1 MRRIAKRGKLA
12 KTVGERVPAP
22 GLIVLAD
29 VIAIPT
35 SRGFAY
41 ARAFES
47 VALGILNL
55 VPTKE
60 CLTLDDIKSA
70 NCGVAFFVEY
80 CEPIDHPDWI
90 YLGNWKFESEEA
102 SQAPAVYI
110 EDCISP
116 GDFRIL
122 QNGRMRNASKE
133 EIQGLNKHVLLFP
146 RHVRK
151 KIEEH
156 FSEEGSPNPEGPER
170 TNGPSLVTNEDS
182 ATYFPFILSDASGP
196 EGEDYRLVFADWE
209 WLHQKFG
216 SDTIS
221 GLYLNGTGLES
232 LVKASR
238 LENHLPLAEDRIN
251 YNSEGD
257 TCYIQFS
264 RFEDAC
270 ATARIAREVLQD
282 PILMEAAIRRIKAE
296 NLDE

>member
-1 MRRIAKRGKLA
+1 MA

-22 GLIVLAD
+22 GLVLLAD

-41 ARAFES
+41 ARKFES

-55 VPTKE
+55 LPTKE
-60 CLTLDDIKSA
+60 CLTLDRIKSE
-70 NCGVAFFVEY
+70 NCDVAFFVEY
-80 CEPIDHPDWI
+80 CEPIDQPDWI

-102 SQAPAVYI
+102 CRAPAVDV

-116 GDFRIL
+116 GVFRIL

-133 EIQGLNKHVLLFP
+133 EVQGLNKHVLLFP
-146 RHVRK
+146 ATVRK

-156 FSEEGSPNPEGPER
+156 FSEEGSLNPEGPEWID
-170 TNGPSLVTNEDS
+170 GPSLVTSEDS
-182 ATYFPFILSDASGP
+182 ATFFPFILRNAFGP

-221 GLYLNGTGLES
+221 GLYLNGTGLEA
-232 LVKASR
+232 LIKASR

-282 PILMEAAIRRIKAE
+282 RILLEAAIRRIKAE